1 MSETPDIKT
10 TVNAFFRLW
19 QRQVTL
25 LAQSPEQG
33 AAELIEQSKF
43 IAERLKSESLQDNS
57 LELDLDDHDDS
68 EDQ

>member
-1 MSETPDIKT
+1 MSEKPDIKT

-57 LELDLDDHDDS
+57 FSPVLGDEVG

>member
-1 MSETPDIKT
+1 MPEKPDIKT

-33 AAELIEQSKF
+33 TAELIEQSKF
-43 IAERLKSESLQDNS
+43 IAERLKSESLQDGN
-57 LELDLDDHDDS
+57 LELGLDHDDC

>member
-1 MSETPDIKT
+1 MDMSEKPDIKA

-33 AAELIEQSKF
+33 AAELIEQSKV
-43 IAERLKSESLQDNS
+43 ISKHLKSETGRHV
-57 LELDLDDHDDS
+57 DLG
-68 EDQ
+68 EEP